1 MDKLVGIIMALTATG
16 LMVVVDTSQQHI
28 ELPQTVIETDRRM
41 MSRLE
46 TCYQK
51 FKPEALLSNHGPGKW
66 VTQIWQKDR
75 RFGSLF
81 RDSILLSLPTVPVMD
96 FVEPGELKR

>member
-1 MDKLVGIIMALTATG
+1 MDKLVGILLALTATG
-16 LMVVVDTSQQHI
+16 MVVVAVVDTSQQL
-28 ELPQTVIETDRRM
+28 ETVIETDRRM

-75 RFGSLF
+75 MFGSLF
-81 RDSILLSLPTVPVMD
+81 RDSIFLSLPMVPVMD